1 MTSENEFNSINT
13 QEFIVINQESVET
26 TAKSTATNNLISKL
40 IKVIKNLAPILWII
54 ILLLVFLPL
63 LGNFISQN
71 SFKNQIANPILA
83 DQTVVIERKQYKIDN
98 TITLSIKQARQ
109 IAETQASK
117 DLDQWISQLMNRVD
131 NSFIPWYFD
140 YFNQKGKELNV
151 VWTGLYSSILHWTNT
166 SKPTGK
172 QAIAEKLTQDF
183 QREFAIRVLRPQI
196 AQLELERIARN
207 TIDLYAEELVK
218 NLGEVQA
225 SYQIP
230 RGDWERY
237 INDIAITAFGIEGN
251 PTGKL
256 QSKILVGTTGF
267 ILAKAMLP
275 TIGKLS
281 SKLVIGLASKTGA
294 KMAAKTGTLVAGKL
308 GVQLIDPIAAVGI
321 MAWDIW
327 DHHHTVNIEKPILR
341 QALSDYLEQVKL
353 SLLDNHQNS
362 IMSSIYQIEDK
373 ILESVT
379 NTEINISS

>member
-13 QEFIVINQESVET
+13 QESIVINQESVET
-26 TAKSTATNNLISKL
+26 TAKSTPTNYLIPKL
-40 IKVIKNLAPILWII
+40 IKVIKNIAPILWII
-54 ILLLVFLPL
+54 ILILVFLPL
-63 LGNFISQN
+63 IGNFISQN
-71 SFKNQIANPILA
+71 SLKNHPSNPILA
-83 DQTVVIERKQYKIDN
+83 DQTVFIERKQYEIDN
-98 TITLSIKQARQ
+98 VITLSIKEAHQ
-109 IAETQASK
+109 IAEIQASK
-117 DLDQWISQLMNRVD
+117 DLDQWLSQLMNRVD

-140 YFNQKGKELNV
+140 YFNQKGRELNV
-151 VWTGLYSSILHWTNT
+151 VWTGLSSSILHWTNT
-166 SKPTGK
+166 SNPTGK

-207 TIDLYAEELVK
+207 TINLYAEELVK

-251 PTGKL
+251 PTAKL

-275 TIGKLS
+275 TVGKLS

-327 DHHHTVNIEKPILR
+327 EHHHTVNVEKPILR
-341 QALSDYLEQVKL
+341 QALSDYLEQVKF

-362 IMSSIYQIEDK
+362 IMSSIYQVEDK